1 MKNTILRL
9 LKKTDHLP
17 MLFVGSGM
25 SIRYLGLENWKG
37 LLRKFARLATDNEY
51 AYEMY
56 EQQAKGLEC
65 KEGLLPKVAELIE
78 RDFNVRWFRDEQF
91 RESREQSA
99 DEISHS
105 VSPLKIEIARHMRD
119 KSMVHDAE
127 YATEIELFKKLEMRS
142 IGGVLT
148 TNYDS
153 FIEDMFPSYTK
164 YIGQEELL
172 FSTLHGVSEIYKI
185 HGCYSKPESIVINE
199 ADYAD
204 FTEKNAYLA
213 AKILT
218 IFLEHPIVF
227 IGYSINDPNIESI
240 LKSIVKC
247 LSAENLEKIKER
259 LIFIVR
265 GKVGDAEGISTHSI
279 SFEGGKSI
287 EMTRVRLKNYEPL
300 YQALLENQ
308 AKYSAPM
315 LRRLKQDIYELV
327 LTNKPT
333 GRMRVMNLEDDKLE
347 DVEVVVGVGVL
358 AEFGQVGYA
367 GITAAELYSDV
378 VFDDG
383 GFDVEKIVTLSL
395 PTLLP
400 TNSILPVN
408 KYLAQYAGEV
418 PDKVQSVIKS
428 NFDDL
433 LASSIKKNREGSS
446 YRNETILSLKRLYS
460 CEKCLQVLQYLKEE
474 NINPS
479 ELLNLIRE
487 VLTANPFA
495 LSTTEKEKQ
504 NLKSDIKRA
513 IRIYDWLWYYKNK
526 GAPAAAATNCPP
538 C

>member
-1 MKNTILRL
+1 MKNVMLRL

-25 SIRYLGLENWKG
+25 SIRYLGLENWIG

-78 RDFNVRWFRDEQF
+78 RDFNVRWFSDEQC

-99 DEISHS
+99 DEISRS

-119 KSMVHDAE
+119 KSMVHDTG

-142 IGGVLT
+142 ICGVLT

-153 FIEDMFPSYTK
+153 FIEDLFPSYTK
-164 YIGQEELL
+164 YVGQEELL

-185 HGCYSKPESIVINE
+185 HGCYTKPESIVINE

-227 IGYSINDPNIESI
+227 IGYSINDANIENI

-247 LSAENLEKIKER
+247 LSVENLDKIKER
-259 LIFIVR
+259 LMFVVR
-265 GKVGDAEGISTHSI
+265 AKEGEDEEVSTYSK

-287 EMTRVRLKNYEPL
+287 EMTRIRLKSYEPL

-308 AKYSAPM
+308 AKYNAPM

-333 GRMRVMNLEDDKLE
+333 GRMRVMNFEDDKLE

-358 AEFGQVGYA
+358 ADFGQKGYA
-367 GITAAELYSDV
+367 GITADELYADV
-378 VFDDG
+378 VLDNRDFDA
-383 GFDVEKIVTLSL
+383 ESIIWKAL
-395 PTLLP
+395 PTLLSH
-400 TNSILPVN
+400 NSNSLPIF
-408 KYLAQYAGEV
+408 KYLSQYSEDLPERAQSAA
-418 PDKVQSVIKS
+418 QSKQH
-428 NFDDL
+428 FDDL
-433 LASSIKKNREGSS
+433 LSSTIKKNRERH
-446 YRNETILSLKRLYS
+446 YCRQETISSLSSTLPAA
-460 CEKCLQVLQYLKEE
+460 KCLQVLPHLKKE
-474 NINPS
+474 NIDVD
-479 ELLNLIRE
+479 ELHAFLVNI
-487 VLTANPFA
+487 LTANPSA
-495 LSTTEKEKQ
+495 LTTGEPAFKTD
-504 NLKSDIKRA
+504 LKRA
-513 IRIYDWLWYYKNK
+513 IRIYDWLKYH
-526 GAPAAAATNCPP
+526 P
-538 C
+538 

>member
-1 MKNTILRL
+1 MKNAILRR

-37 LLRKFARLATDNEY
+37 LLRTFARLAMDNEY

-65 KEGLLPKVAELIE
+65 KEGLLPKIAELIE
-78 RDFNVRWFRDEQF
+78 RDFNVRWFKDDRF
-91 RESREQSA
+91 KESREQSA
-99 DEISHS
+99 DEISRS
-105 VSPLKIEIARHMRD
+105 VSPLKIEIARYMHD
-119 KSMVHDAE
+119 KSREHNAE
-127 YATEIELFKKLEMRS
+127 YAAEIELFKQLEMRS
-142 IGGVLT
+142 ISGVLT

-153 FIEDMFPSYTK
+153 FIEDLFSSYTK

-185 HGCYSKPESIVINE
+185 HGCCTKPESIVINE

-227 IGYSINDPNIESI
+227 IGYSINDPNIENI

-247 LSAENLEKIKER
+247 LSTENLDKIKER
-259 LIFIVR
+259 LMFVER
-265 GKVGDAEGISTHSI
+265 AKDGMPEEVSTYSKA
-279 SFEGGKSI
+279 FEGGKSI
-287 EMTRVRLKNYEPL
+287 EMTRIRIKNHEVL

-308 AKYSAPM
+308 AKYNAPM

-358 AEFGQVGYA
+358 ADFGQKGYS
-367 GITAAELYSDV
+367 GIAAEELYADV
-378 VFDDG
+378 IIDDREFDAEG
-383 GFDVEKIVTLSL
+383 IIHLAL
-395 PTLLP
+395 PTMLAHNSNKLP
-400 TNSILPVN
+400 IF
-408 KYLAQYAGEV
+408 KYLYQYSGELPERV
-418 PDKVQSVIKS
+418 QEAISDKCQDIGYPDVS
-428 NFDDL
+428 
-433 LASSIKKNREGSS
+433 RH
-446 YRNETILSLKRLYS
+446 RL
-460 CEKCLQVLQYLKEE
+460 
-474 NINPS
+474 P
-479 ELLNLIRE
+479 
-487 VLTANPFA
+487 LTPVFV
-495 LSTTEKEKQ
+495 S
-504 NLKSDIKRA
+504 
-513 IRIYDWLWYYKNK
+513 
-526 GAPAAAATNCPP
+526 
-538 C
+538 